1 MDLFSHGGAQ
11 MVFFDMSE
19 DDVETILKEPGVMFG
34 SDSSVR
40 EENPTVLPHPR
51 GMGTFP
57 RILGVYVREKN
68 VLQLEEAIRR
78 MTSLPAATFGL
89 PERGLI
95 RENNW
100 ADLVIFERDEI
111 LDTATFEKPLSPP
124 EGIRYVIVNG
134 SIVLDQENLTKSL
147 PGMALR
153 HQPN

>member
-1 MDLFSHGGAQ
+1 

-19 DDVETILKEPGVMFG
+19 DDVETIMKNSEVMFG

-40 EENPTVLPHPR
+40 EESSTVLPHPR

-68 VLQLEEAIRR
+68 LLTIEEAVRR

-89 PERGLI
+89 TERGLI
-95 RENNW
+95 RQNNW
-100 ADLVIFERDEI
+100 ADLVIFDRNKI
-111 LDTATFEKPLSPP
+111 LDTATFEKPLSQP
-124 EGIRYVIVNG
+124 EGIHYVIVNG
-134 SIVLDQENLTKSL
+134 ALVLHQQTLTRTF

-153 HQPN
+153 H